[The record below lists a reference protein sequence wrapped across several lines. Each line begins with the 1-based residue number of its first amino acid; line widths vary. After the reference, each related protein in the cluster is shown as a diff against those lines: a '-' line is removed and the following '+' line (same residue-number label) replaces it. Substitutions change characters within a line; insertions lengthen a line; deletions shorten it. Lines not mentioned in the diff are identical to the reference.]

1 MDDRLDSPSELHAP
15 GDLHAPAEQTRP
27 RRARL
32 KVLVDRAA
40 AISAER
46 RFGALFAGALGLMGA
61 TYLVFVTTETGQRL
75 ENLALRGAALRTD
88 SERETGLARLSQV
101 SILIFGAA
109 LVAVFVVGLI
119 RRRPRLG
126 IAVGGLMIVSVVAV
140 ELLKNVLPRP
150 LLVEG
155 PTWILRNSF
164 PSGSAAIAVAIAIG
178 AILVSPDRLRW
189 VTVPVGAAYAAIV
202 VEALQTTGWHR
213 LSDTLG
219 SVLVVIAIASA
230 GLALLARA
238 GQVQLS
244 EHGRIDRRV
253 RTILL
258 VTALV
263 AFAVATIVLAIGS
276 VFPLL
281 TSSDGGRRVFL
292 QTAFPLVGI
301 GFVGLAIVAFAR
313 VVEPFTL
320 GRGHRQR
327 GVRAPQEAARSIPE
341 S

>member
-1 MDDRLDSPSELHAP
+1 MDDPVDAPSALHAP
-15 GDLHAPAEQTRP
+15 SDLRAPAEQARA

-32 KVLVDRAA
+32 KALVDRAA

-46 RFGALFAGALGLMGA
+46 RFSALFAGALALMGA
-61 TYLVFVTTETGQRL
+61 IYLAFVTTETGQRL

-109 LVAVFVVGLI
+109 LVAVVVVGLI

-126 IAVGGLMIVSVVAV
+126 IAVGGLMIASVLAV
-140 ELLKNVLPRP
+140 ELLKGVLPRP

-164 PSGSAAIAVAIAIG
+164 PSGSAAVAVAIAVG
-178 AILVSPDRLRW
+178 AILVSPDRVRW
-189 VTVPVGAAYAAIV
+189 VIVPVGAAYAAIV

-219 SVLVVIAIASA
+219 SVLVVVAVASA
-230 GLALLARA
+230 GLVLLARA
-238 GQVQLS
+238 GLVQLS

-263 AFAVATIVLAIGS
+263 ALAVATIVLAIGS
-276 VFPLL
+276 LFPLL

-301 GFVGLAIVAFAR
+301 GFVSLAIVAFAR

-320 GRGHRQR
+320 GRGRAQDDA
-327 GVRAPQEAARSIPE
+327 RAP
-341 S
+341 

>member
-1 MDDRLDSPSELHAP
+1 MDDPADASTE
-15 GDLHAPAEQTRP
+15 LHAPAERVRA

-32 KVLVDRAA
+32 RVLVDRTAA
-40 AISAER
+40 MSAER
-46 RFGALFAGALGLMGA
+46 RFSALFAGALALMGA
-61 TYLVFVTTETGQRL
+61 IYVAFVTTETGQRL

-109 LVAVFVVGLI
+109 LVAVVVVGLI
-119 RRRPRLG
+119 RRRPRLSL
-126 IAVGGLMIVSVVAV
+126 AVGGLMIASVAAV
-140 ELLKNVLPRP
+140 ELLKDVLPGP

-164 PSGSAAIAVAIAIG
+164 PSGSAAVAVAIAVG

-189 VTVPVGAAYAAIV
+189 VIVPVGAAYAALV

-219 SVLVVIAIASA
+219 SVLVVIAVASA

-238 GQVQLS
+238 GLVQAS

-263 AFAVATIVLAIGS
+263 ALGVATIVLAIGS
-276 VFPLL
+276 LFPLL
-281 TSSDGGRRVFL
+281 TSSDDGRRVFL
-292 QTAFPLVGI
+292 QTAFPLLGI
-301 GFVGLAIVAFAR
+301 GFVSLAIVAFAR

-320 GRGHRQR
+320 GRRHSERDA
-327 GVRAPQEAARSIPE
+327 RAP
-341 S
+341 